1 VPLTLVTGPA
11 NAAKAGEVLGGLR
24 ARLEQ
29 DPILVVPDLQDVE
42 HAQRELAEHGAV
54 FGAEVL
60 RFKRLFG
67 TIARRAGRSARP
79 ASDVQR
85 ELIVEEAVRRARLQA
100 LAESAAQP
108 GFVRAA
114 TRFVTEIRRFDRGA
128 ALDPGR
134 FTRALRGWAGGG
146 PRRAYAEDLAAIY
159 RGYHDGLAAAG
170 LPDAEAIAWES
181 LDVLR
186 AEPDRWGRTPLFVY
200 GFHDFDALQLDA
212 LDTIANYCHADVTV
226 SLPWEPE
233 RAAFR
238 AVATVHEE
246 LLRRKAVEK
255 RLPPLDDHYA
265 PESRAALHHVERSL
279 FGPGGER
286 VEAGEAVSF
295 HSAGGQRAEV
305 ELVGARVLELL
316 RAGVVP
322 GDVAVVLRRPG
333 DYASLL
339 EQVFGA
345 YGIPFSIDRSVP
357 LGHTGLGRG
366 LLALVRCAARGD
378 ASADDLLAW
387 LRTPGMLK
395 QPGLADRLE
404 ARLRRE
410 GAHSA
415 VQARAAWESEHWKLD
430 DLDRLAEARRPADF
444 LAELERQAG
453 RLFAGPYRRRAAVLS
468 GPELE
473 DPRVYTAARTALA
486 ELRAVVE
493 ADPRTRLGPERV
505 LAVLEELRVH
515 LGEPPQPDRVQVAT
529 PEAIRARRFEAVFVC
544 GLQEG
549 EFPSGASPE
558 PFLPDDER
566 RALAR
571 AGGLVLPVRED
582 RLDRERFLFYTCCS
596 RAERLLVLSSRSSDE
611 EGNPQAESFFVED
624 VRDLLAPGAE
634 LRTRSLSEVTWQPE
648 QAPTAAELERALA
661 ASGSRREEATAGQ
674 LSAEPL
680 LERLAAREAVS
691 AGALERFA
699 DCPVK
704 WLVEDVLRPE
714 QLAPDPEAMV
724 RGDYAHSV
732 LEHTYRRLR
741 EQTGDRRVTPG
752 NLVQAERILLEELR
766 ERRSLFPISP
776 NQTRVRAATRRLE
789 FDLLRWLRREAEADG
804 DFEPE
809 HLELRFGYGEDRE
822 PVEISE
828 GLRVRGR
835 IDRVDVNDGMALV
848 LDYKTGKRVDRY
860 KVASWEPENRFQA
873 ALYMLVVERL
883 LGLRAAGGVYVALGE
898 RSPRPRGML
907 AADVEELGSGFVK
920 NDRLGPD
927 EFREKLDWALG
938 RIRETDAAMRRGE
951 LRCNPDSC
959 AWNGGCM
966 YPAICR
972 SES

>member
-1 VPLTLVTGPA
+1 M
-11 NAAKAGEVLGGLR
+11 R
-24 ARLEQ
+24 S
-29 DPILVVPDLQDVE
+29 DPILVVPAFQDVE
-42 HAQRELAEHGAV
+42 HAQRELASRGAV
-54 FGAEVL
+54 FGAQVL
-60 RFKRLFG
+60 RFEWLFRE
-67 TIARRAGRSARP
+67 IAVRTNHSARV

-85 ELIVEEAVRRARLQA
+85 ELVVEEAVRRARLEK

-114 TRFVTEIRRFDRGA
+114 ADFIGELGRAMVGA
-128 ALDPGR
+128 AD
-134 FTRALRGWAGGG
+134 FTRALRAWAGNG
-146 PRRAYAEDLAAIY
+146 PRRRYAEEVAALY
-159 RGYHDGLAAAG
+159 RHYREGLEAVG
-170 LPDAEAIAWES
+170 LVDPEHLSLGAIDA
-181 LDVLR
+181 LR
-186 AEPDRWGRTPLFVY
+186 MAPDRWDGTPLFVY
-200 GFHDFDALQLDA
+200 GFDDFDPLQLRA
-212 LDTIANYCHADVTV
+212 LDTIANRCHAEVTV
-226 SLPWEPE
+226 SLPWEPD
-233 RAAFR
+233 RAAFK
-238 AVATVHEE
+238 AVSTAYQE
-246 LLRRKAVEK
+246 LLALGATEK

-265 PESRAALHHVERSL
+265 PESRAALHHVERNL
-279 FGPGGER
+279 FGEGGER
-286 VEAGEAVSF
+286 VEAGGAISL
-295 HSAGGQRAEV
+295 HSAAGRRAEV
-305 ELVGARVLELL
+305 ELVGAQVLELL
-316 RAGVVP
+316 RGGVEP
-322 GDVAVVLRRPG
+322 GDVAVVLRRPQ

-345 YGIPFSIDRSVP
+345 YGIPFSIDRPVP

-366 LLALVRCAARGD
+366 LLALVRCAARRD

-387 LRTPGMLK
+387 LRTPGLLR

-404 ARLRRE
+404 AKVRRE

-415 VQARAAWESEHWKLD
+415 VQARAAWEADHWKLD

-444 LAELERQAG
+444 LAELERQLG
-453 RLFAGPYRRRAAVLS
+453 RLFAGPYRRRAAVLR

-473 DPRVYTAARTALA
+473 DPRVFTAARNALA
-486 ELRAVVE
+486 ELRVVVE
-493 ADPRTRLGPERV
+493 ADPRTRLEPERV
-505 LAVLEELRVH
+505 LTVLEELEVR
-515 LGEPPQPDRVQVAT
+515 LGEPPQPDRVQVAK

-558 PFLPDDER
+558 PFLPDEDR
-566 RALAR
+566 RAVAR
-571 AGGLVLPVRED
+571 AGGLLLPVRED
-582 RLDRERFLFYTCCS
+582 RLERERFLFYTCCS

-624 VRDLLAPGAE
+624 VRDLLAPGTE
-634 LRTRSLSEVTWQPE
+634 LRTRSLSDVTWRPE
-648 QAPTAAELERALA
+648 DAPTAAELERALA
-661 ASGSRREEATAGQ
+661 ASGARLEEATAGP
-674 LSAEPL
+674 LSAQPL
-680 LERLAAREAVS
+680 LERLAARKAVS

-704 WLVEDVLRPE
+704 WLVEDLLRPQ

-732 LEHTYRRLR
+732 LQHTYRRLR

-752 NLVQAERILLEELR
+752 NLSLAERILLEELR
-766 ERRSLFPISP
+766 ERQSLFPISP
-776 NQTRVRAATRRLE
+776 KQTRVRAAARRLE
-789 FDLLRWLRREAEADG
+789 FDLLRWLRREAEADSE
-804 DFEPE
+804 FEPE
-809 HLELRFGYGEDRE
+809 HLELTFGLGEGSE
-822 PVEISE
+822 PVEIAD
-828 GLRVRGR
+828 GLQVRGR
-835 IDRVDVNDGMALV
+835 IDRVDTNDGMALV

-898 RSPRPRGML
+898 RSPRPRGMV
-907 AADVEELGSGFVK
+907 AADVDELGSGFVK
-920 NDRLGPD
+920 TDRLGPE

-938 RIRETDAAMRRGE
+938 RIRETDAAMKRGE

-966 YPAICR
+966 YPSICR

>member
-29 DPILVVPDLQDVE
+29 GPILVVPDLQDVE
-42 HAQRELAEHGAV
+42 HAQRELAERGAV
-54 FGAEVL
+54 FGATVL

-67 TIARRAGRSARP
+67 EIAARAGRSDRP

-85 ELIVEEAVRRARLQA
+85 ELVVEESVRRARLRVLGA
-100 LAESAAQP
+100 SAAQP
-108 GFVRAA
+108 GFVKAA
-114 TRFVTEIRRFDRGA
+114 TRFVAEVRRYDREA
-128 ALDPGR
+128 ALDPER
-134 FTRALRGWAGGG
+134 FTRAMRRWAGDG
-146 PRRAYAEDLAAIY
+146 PRRPYAEDLAAVY
-159 RGYHDGLAAAG
+159 TGYHEGLAAAG
-170 LPDAEAIAWES
+170 LVDAEAQAWEA

-186 AEPDRWGRTPLFVY
+186 AEPDRWGGTPLFVY
-200 GFHDFDALQLDA
+200 GFDDFDALQLDA
-212 LDTIANYCHADVTV
+212 LETIANSCHADVTV
-226 SLPWEPE
+226 SLPWEPG
-233 RAAFR
+233 RAAFK
-238 AVATVHEE
+238 AVATIHEE
-246 LLRRKAVEK
+246 LPRASEK

-265 PESRAALHHVERSL
+265 PESRAALHHVERNL
-279 FGPGGER
+279 FGEGGER
-286 VEAGEAVSF
+286 VEAGGAVSF
-295 HSAGGQRAEV
+295 HSAAGRRAEV
-305 ELVGARVLELL
+305 ELVGARLLELL
-316 RAGVVP
+316 RAGVEP
-322 GDVAVVLRRPG
+322 GDVAVVFRRPEE
-333 DYASLL
+333 YASLL

-345 YGIPFSIDRSVP
+345 YGIPFSIDRPVP

-378 ASADDLLAW
+378 AGADDLLAW
-387 LRTPGMLK
+387 LRTPGLLR
-395 QPGLADRLE
+395 QPALADRLE

-415 VQARAAWESEHWKLD
+415 AQARAAWEAEHWKLD
-430 DLDRLAEARRPADF
+430 DFDRLAEASRPADF
-444 LAELERQAG
+444 LAELERQLG
-453 RLFAGPYRRRAAVLS
+453 RLFAGPYRRRAAVLR

-473 DPRVYTAARTALA
+473 DPRVFTAARKALA

-493 ADPRTRLGPERV
+493 ADPRTRLEPERV
-505 LAVLEELRVH
+505 LTVLEELEVH
-515 LGEPPQPDRVQVAT
+515 LGEPPQPDRVQVAK

-549 EFPSGASPE
+549 EFPGAAAPE
-558 PFLPDDER
+558 PFLPDEDR
-566 RALAR
+566 RAVAR
-571 AGGLVLPVRED
+571 EGGLRLPVRED
-582 RLDRERFLFYTCCS
+582 RLERERFLFYTCCS

-634 LRTRSLSEVTWQPE
+634 VRTRSLSEVTWPPE
-648 QAPTAAELERALA
+648 EAPTAAELERALA
-661 ASGSRREEATAGQ
+661 ASGTRREEAVAGP

-680 LERLAAREAVS
+680 LERLAARKAVS

-704 WLVEDVLRPE
+704 WLVEDLLRPE
-714 QLAPDPEAMV
+714 ALAPDPEAMV

-741 EQTGDRRVTPG
+741 EETGDRRVTPG
-752 NLVQAERILLEELR
+752 NLGQAERILLEELR
-766 ERRSLFPISP
+766 ERQSLFPISP
-776 NQTRVRAATRRLE
+776 KQTRVKAATRRLE
-789 FDLLRWLRREAEADG
+789 FDLLRWLRREAETDSE
-804 DFEPE
+804 FEPE
-809 HLELRFGYGEDRE
+809 HLELTFGLGEGSE
-822 PVEISE
+822 PVEIAE
-828 GLRVRGR
+828 GVRVRGR
-835 IDRVDVNDGMALV
+835 IDRVDTNDGMALV

-898 RSPRPRGML
+898 RQPRPRGMV
-907 AADVEELGSGFVK
+907 AADVDELGSGFVK
-920 NDRLGPD
+920 NDRLPP
-927 EFREKLDWALG
+927 EQFREKLDWAMG

-951 LRCNPDSC
+951 LSCNPESC
-959 AWNGGCM
+959 GWNGGCM
-966 YPAICR
+966 YPSVCR